1 MITLYLRRRYHAA
14 GTNGLLFF
22 RGQQVCGTIEL
33 PWRNNLRMVS
43 CIPEG
48 RYRLFRHH
56 FPKHGDQLGVA
67 NVPNREAILIH
78 PGNDARKDLRG
89 CIAPVTKHTEP
100 GMGIHSRIAVDRIK
114 ALIYPVLEAGEEVW
128 LIIVDDATLGNEE
141 EWHGRVRQL
150 ANVDKQI
157 PLKNAG

>member
-14 GTNGLLFF
+14 GTNGLLSF

-56 FPKHGDQLGVA
+56 FPKHGDQLGIA
-67 NVPNREAILIH
+67 SVPNREAILIH

-100 GMGIHSRIAVDRIK
+100 GMGIHSRIAQRRLLRSRVLVPHKNQYQKTTANRRSSRFCRIIVS
-114 ALIYPVLEAGEEVW
+114 LIY
-128 LIIVDDATLGNEE
+128 
-141 EWHGRVRQL
+141 
-150 ANVDKQI
+150 
-157 PLKNAG
+157 

>member
-14 GTNGLLFF
+14 GTNGLLSF

-56 FPKHGDQLGVA
+56 FPKHDDQLGIA

-89 CIAPVTKHTEP
+89 CIAPVTKHTDP
-100 GMGIHSRIAVDRIK
+100 GMGIHSRIALDRIK
-114 ALIYPVLEAGEEVW
+114 ALVYPVLEAGEEVW
-128 LIIVDDATLGNEE
+128 LVIVDDSILPNGAEQYDGI
-141 EWHGRVRQL
+141 RKL
-150 ANVDKQI
+150 ANENKLIVF
-157 PLKNAG
+157 KNVS